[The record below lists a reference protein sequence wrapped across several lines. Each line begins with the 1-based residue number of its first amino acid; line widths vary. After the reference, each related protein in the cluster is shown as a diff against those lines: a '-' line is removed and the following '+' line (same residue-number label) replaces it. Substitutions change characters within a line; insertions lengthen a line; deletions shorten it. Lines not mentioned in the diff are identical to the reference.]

1 MRVLQEPGFV
11 LHTRP
16 YRETSLLLEVLSR
29 EHGRVGLVA
38 RGAKSARSR
47 WKNRLQPVRP
57 LLLAWNQRGELGTLT
72 GAEEVATIPP
82 LRGQALMCGL
92 YANELLIRFLHRS
105 DPHPEVFQHYREL
118 ISTLASEVPAQAL
131 LRVFERDLLRAVGLG
146 LQLELEHGSRRPVDT
161 DAWYEYIPESGPVRR
176 DRNAFPDLHLVS
188 GAALIALRTGQI
200 AEEQLRE
207 LKLLMR
213 GLIRYHLGDKPLAS
227 HELFRQ
233 VSK

>member
-1 MRVLQEPGFV
+1 V
-11 LHTRP
+11 LHSRP
-16 YRETSLLLEVLSR
+16 FRETSLLLEVLSR
-29 EHGRVGLVA
+29 EHGRIGLVA
-38 RGAKSARSR
+38 RGARSARSR
-47 WKNRLQPVRP
+47 GKNHLQPFRP

-82 LRGQALMCGL
+82 LRGQSLMCGL

-105 DPHPEVFQHYREL
+105 DPHPEVFQFYREL
-118 ISTLASEVPAQAL
+118 VSTLASDLPAQPL
-131 LRVFERDLLRAVGLG
+131 LRVFERDLLQAVGLG
-146 LQLELEHGSRRPVDT
+146 LQLEFEHGGSRPVEPRG
-161 DAWYEYIPESGPVRR
+161 WYEYIPESGPVRR
-176 DRNAFPDLHLVS
+176 DRNDRRDSRLVS
-188 GAALIALRTGQI
+188 GATLIALRTGQI